1 MGNRFTDSNICECL
15 SIRILG
21 VCGQMLKIFL
31 VRCFAGSLGCLAG
44 SRAELKEM
52 FGVGVELDIGQLF
65 EPGVLQYVFP
75 KCFQF
80 EKNDHKSRTGRIV
93 GIRSFSLQLHF
104 HRFHLGHAKYK
115 LNLVNTR

>member
-1 MGNRFTDSNICECL
+1 MILLYLQAYYYFLDDVFRFFSYVSL
-15 SIRILG
+15 S
-21 VCGQMLKIFL
+21 V
-31 VRCFAGSLGCLAG
+31 FAYA
-44 SRAELKEM
+44 LKEM

-65 EPGVLQYVFP
+65 ELGVLQYVFP